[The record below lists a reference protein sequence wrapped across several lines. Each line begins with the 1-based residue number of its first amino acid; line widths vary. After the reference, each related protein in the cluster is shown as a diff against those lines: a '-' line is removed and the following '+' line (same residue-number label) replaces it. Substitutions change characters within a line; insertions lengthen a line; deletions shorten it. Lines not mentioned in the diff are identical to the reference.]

1 MGTIINN
8 KPSINVDQLQ
18 LMPDSGSSQV
28 LFPTNIPNFPAV
40 DVFRHSIYVAQSDD
54 FTFLWNGPFLPGTS
68 VGGDSILGCICYNL
82 GVNQTTIKLA
92 DLNFLSMNGTLGLSN
107 NLNVPTSIT
116 PIPFNILPNGI
127 DVTLTWGNK
136 QEWLSFVFRKK
147 YIFSFVRPTGADTVN
162 SITIS
167 TQFERYGGDGQT
179 NSLDNT
185 PVAPPTLILLSD
197 IESGPELLG
206 GMLDENCLQLTIYD
220 PSTNTY
226 EYIEPLSVPIDI
238 TDVLN
243 NTKQFRL
250 VVKAFPNRN
259 TFNNQYIK
267 TGIPFDSTYY
277 PVNPDVGNRYT
288 STNNFKAIIKTF

>member
-28 LFPTNIPNFPAV
+28 LFPDGIINFPAV

-54 FTFLWNGPFLPGTS
+54 FTFLWNGPFVPGTS
-68 VGGDSILGCICYNL
+68 VGGDSTSGCMCYNL

-92 DLNFLSMNGTLGLSN
+92 DLNFLPMNGTLGLSN
-107 NLNVPTSIT
+107 NLNIPQFKS

-147 YIFSFVRPTGADTVN
+147 YIFSFVRPTGTDTAN

-167 TQFERYGGDGQT
+167 TQYERYGGDAQ
-179 NSLDNT
+179 NSSLEAS
-185 PVAPPTLILLSD
+185 PPAPPTLILSSD
-197 IESGPELLG
+197 FDNGSELLG

-226 EYIEPLSVPIDI
+226 EYIEPISLPIDI
-238 TDVLN
+238 TDILN

-259 TFNNQYIK
+259 SFNNQYIK
-267 TGIPFDSTYY
+267 TGISFDLAAY
-277 PVNPDVGNRYT
+277 PLNPNFGNRYT